1 MREKS
6 SETAPDG
13 GAAGSGSLRDELF
26 AQIHGWG
33 LDLPADLDDRSPLM
47 ASGLFDSLALF
58 NLILWI
64 ETKTGRAI
72 DPTQVD
78 IAREWASIAD
88 LLQYIHRA
96 NGASG
101 GGEVQQRRTPARA
114 APQCADR
121 IVKYEPRFKHA
132 VAQFQTGLWSPDPDL
147 NMRYLEW
154 KYESNP
160 YAGEP
165 VIYLAFHRDELVGMR
180 GFYPSRW
187 EAGVPARQWPVLVAD
202 DFLIREDHR
211 NRGLATRIMETA
223 REDLPGSNA
232 RFLFNLSGG
241 KLTVLSSLA
250 IGWRSIGMLRP
261 MGLRSSGYALRRAV
275 GLRLGR
281 LPYLWRYANGR
292 VVFGRAEWWPF
303 DRLDRAR
310 TPFAT
315 KAGAV
320 VEIDGRPRP
329 GAMAALIERIG
340 HDDRVRHVRDPAYFD
355 WRFGNPL
362 CEYRFL
368 YVGENDLDG
377 YLVLKRSIA
386 GRGPAPRVSI
396 VDLEALSDGV
406 RAALL
411 EAAVNA
417 GAFSEIAV
425 WTGTADVRL
434 MQQLRALRFTGI
446 DTELTA
452 LGCPCFLVRSI
463 DNACPPEAWRLGDA
477 RLLDLAAWDI
487 RMLFSMAG

>member
-1 MREKS
+1 MRAVTLPLPQSGYQIVRYQPSFKS
-6 SETAPDG
+6 
-13 GAAGSGSLRDELF
+13 
-26 AQIHGWG
+26 
-33 LDLPADLDDRSPLM
+33 
-47 ASGLFDSLALF
+47 
-58 NLILWI
+58 
-64 ETKTGRAI
+64 
-72 DPTQVD
+72 
-78 IAREWASIAD
+78 
-88 LLQYIHRA
+88 
-96 NGASG
+96 
-101 GGEVQQRRTPARA
+101 
-114 APQCADR
+114 
-121 IVKYEPRFKHA
+121 A
-132 VAQFQTGLWSPDPDL
+132 VAQFQTRLWSPDAEL
-147 NMRYLEW
+147 NLRYLEW

-160 YAGEP
+160 YADEP
-165 VIYLAFHRDELVGMR
+165 DIYLAFHHDELVGMR
-180 GFYPSRW
+180 GFYASQW
-187 EAGVPARQWPVLVAD
+187 ETGVPARQWPVLVAD
-202 DFLIREDHR
+202 DLLIREDHR
-211 NRGLATRIMETA
+211 NLGLVTRIMKTA
-223 REDLPGSNA
+223 YADLRDSKS

-241 KLTVLSSLA
+241 KLTVLGSLTM
-250 IGWRSIGMLRP
+250 GWRSIGMLRP

-292 VVFGRAEWWPF
+292 VVFGRAERRPF

-315 KAGAV
+315 KAGPV
-320 VEIDGRPRP
+320 VEIDARPRP
-329 GAMAALIERIG
+329 VAMAALIERIG
-340 HDDRVRHVRDPAYFD
+340 HDGRVRHVRDAAYFD

-386 GRGPAPRVSI
+386 GLGPAPRVSI
-396 VDLEALSDGV
+396 VDLEAISDGV

-425 WTGTADVRL
+425 WTGTADIRL
-434 MQQLRALRFTGI
+434 VQQLRAMRFTGI

-463 DNACPPEAWRLGDA
+463 DDACPPEAWRLGEA
-477 RLLDLAAWDI
+477 RLLELAAWDI